1 MNATVTLE
9 VPEESLRLFGGDRFG
24 AEVLEAA
31 AVRWFEEGRLS
42 QGQAA
47 HLLKLTRGEFFD
59 ILERHQV
66 SPVQYT
72 PEELAAEM
80 KS

>member
-9 VPEESLRLFGGDRFG
+9 VPEETVRLFGGDRFG

-31 AVRWFEEGRLS
+31 VVRWFEEGRLS

-59 ILERHQV
+59 VLERHHV
-66 SPVQYT
+66 SPVQLDET
-72 PEELAAEM
+72 ELEAELRG
-80 KS
+80 

>member
-9 VPEESLRLFGGDRFG
+9 VPEEAVRLFGGDRFG

-59 ILERHQV
+59 VLERHHV
-66 SPVQYT
+66 SPVQLD
-72 PEELAAEM
+72 EAELEAELRG
-80 KS
+80 